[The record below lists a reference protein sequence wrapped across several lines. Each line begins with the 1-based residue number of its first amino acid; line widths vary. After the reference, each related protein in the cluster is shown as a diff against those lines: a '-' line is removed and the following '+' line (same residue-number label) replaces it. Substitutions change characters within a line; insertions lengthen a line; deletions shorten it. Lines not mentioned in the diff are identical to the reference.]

1 MNIWEIL
8 QVLQKRKR
16 RRALCLLGQNSRSA
30 AGPAREAAQR
40 PGAPARARFKPDGRG
55 PGIIERERGDG
66 EERLTGGA
74 RPSSLTPR
82 QRVGEL
88 TSVDARHGEVGRG
101 YGWTQRRVAIR
112 VEVVAVTGVA
122 WFAGD
127 EVLQRRS
134 FGWWSFRSTPAA
146 NEAGE
151 RGEMISGRRRF
162 QIGAEEERGRLVP
175 RKLRRAV
182 EAELELDLEL
192 GRLWRGTGA
201 EGGCYGEWD
210 SKW

>member
-40 PGAPARARFKPDGRG
+40 TGARARARFTPDGRG

-74 RPSSLTPR
+74 RLSSLTPR

-88 TSVDARHGEVGRG
+88 TGVDAGHGGVGRG
-101 YGWTQRRVAIR
+101 YG
-112 VEVVAVTGVA
+112 
-122 WFAGD
+122 
-127 EVLQRRS
+127 
-134 FGWWSFRSTPAA
+134 
-146 NEAGE
+146 
-151 RGEMISGRRRF
+151 
-162 QIGAEEERGRLVP
+162 
-175 RKLRRAV
+175 
-182 EAELELDLEL
+182 
-192 GRLWRGTGA
+192 
-201 EGGCYGEWD
+201 
-210 SKW
+210 